1 MRTTLLSV
9 ILLAGV
15 SLTASAQFK
24 IGGKTINTKKVVS
37 AATDVAKAITLSD
50 ADIVTMSRE
59 YIEWMDTHNEVAGP
73 DTEMG
78 QRLERLTKDIKVDGL
93 DLNFKVYNVIDVNAF
108 ACGDGSVRVCGGLM
122 KVMDDNEVMAV
133 IGHEIGHVLHSD
145 SKDAMKNAYLT
156 SAAKNAAGATSDVVA
171 KLSDSQLGDLATA
184 LAGAQYSQKQENE
197 ADDYGFEFSVANGLD
212 PYSMHNSLNKL
223 MSLSEDAPKSSKF
236 RQMFSSHPETAKRVE
251 RSPTYFPYLLS
262 ILSIVICH
270 LLLHIF

>member
-1 MRTTLLSV
+1 MRTTLLS
-9 ILLAGV
+9 LAFLAGI

-24 IGGKTINTKKVVS
+24 IGGKTINTKKVVG

-50 ADIVTMSRE
+50 TDIANMSRE

-78 QRLERLTKDIKVDGL
+78 ARLERLTKDIKVDGL
-93 DLNFKVYNVIDVNAF
+93 VLNFKVYNVIDVNAF

-122 KVMDDNEVMAV
+122 KIMDDNEVMAV

-171 KLSDSQLGDLATA
+171 KLSDSQLGDLGEA
-184 LAGAQYSQKQENE
+184 LVNSTYSQKQERS
-197 ADDYGFEFSVANGLD
+197 ADDYGYEFLKSHGKNPWAMAL
-212 PYSMHNSLNKL
+212 SFQKL
-223 MSLSEDAPKSSKF
+223 KKLQEEAGAQKSSKLN
-236 RQMFSSHPETAKRVE
+236 QLFSTHPDLDARIQRMEE
-251 RSPTYFPYLLS
+251 RATSEGIEKPAVTE
-262 ILSIVICH
+262 
-270 LLLHIF
+270 

>member
-1 MRTTLLSV
+1 MRTTLLSFMF
-9 ILLAGV
+9 LAGV

-24 IGGKTINTKKVVS
+24 IGGKTINTKKVVN
-37 AATDVAKAITLSD
+37 AATDVAKAVTLSD

-59 YIEWMDTHNEVAGP
+59 YIEWMDTHNEVAGS

-93 DLNFKVYNVIDVNAF
+93 NLNFKVYNVIDVNAF

-122 KVMDDNEVMAV
+122 EVMDDNEVMAV

-156 SAAKNAAGATSDVVA
+156 SAAKNAARATSDVVA

-223 MSLSEDAPKSSKF
+223 MSLSEEAPKSSKF
-236 RQMFSSHPETAKRVE
+236 RQMFSSHPETAKRVQRMKE
-251 RSPTYFPYLLS
+251 KADEYMKDKN
-262 ILSIVICH
+262 
-270 LLLHIF
+270 

>member
-1 MRTTLLSV
+1 MRTTLLSFMF
-9 ILLAGV
+9 LAGV

-24 IGGKTINTKKVVS
+24 IGGKTINTKKVVN
-37 AATDVAKAITLSD
+37 AATDVAKAVTLSD

-59 YIEWMDTHNEVAGP
+59 YIEWMDTHNEVAGS

-93 DLNFKVYNVIDVNAF
+93 NLNFKVYNVIDVNAF

-122 KVMDDNEVMAV
+122 EVMDDNEVMAV

-223 MSLSEDAPKSSKF
+223 MSLSEEAPKSSKF
-236 RQMFSSHPETAKRVE
+236 RQMFSSHPETDKRVQRMKE
-251 RSPTYFPYLLS
+251 KADEYMKDKN
-262 ILSIVICH
+262 
-270 LLLHIF
+270 